1 MRKAQSKRSQ
11 RFIILILWN
20 ILGEPTQSRRLTWQ
34 QIAQAIAWHTDSAEF
49 ESMESI
55 CPVCKKPY
63 DGVVCPKCTV
73 TDLDVT
79 GLMASEGLQVQNT
92 DSGAS
97 ATAFLVDLVSN
108 RKIPITTPRCKVG
121 RDDLNDIVISGD
133 QSISR
138 FHFVINYDNGQYT
151 VQDGKSRHGTFL
163 NGNQIT
169 AAESIHD
176 GDVLKVGVSLFW
188 FVIEA
193 QVAGSSQDKFAPVDV
208 EGNKASEPAVVIPEP
223 AQSTAAPVAASKE
236 TTEKADEKKSETR
249 AKEAAKSDD
258 ADKLMSAFSR
268 GETIEINLNAEPPE
282 IHPDMS
288 LFKKRSP
295 SKDLDDE
302 ESFVGN
308 YQMTMDMLLDPLNPK
323 SEEQR
328 TEEKPAVEDV
338 KEEKK
343 ESEKSEP
350 VKPEQAE
357 SPAKEEPAQAQDEN
371 DNDLLEPAEKLEVE
385 PAKAEA
391 EKPEESA
398 NSNAKP
404 EAAET
409 KPEPEVT
416 EAKPETKSEDA
427 EEQPESKPEEEK
439 QEPQASESTQ
449 EEQKEEPK
457 EKPEELAEEKLE
469 KQEEQPEENSQ
480 DKPQSSMDTPEPAES
495 KEENKPVSESTW
507 TSEELKGSLGSLDY
521 KFGLSESDVSRA
533 LEQMSQSSAK
543 DSEKDAQPNAATPPE
558 TASAGTLE
566 KFAEIIG
573 EAKAQEEKKEPQSLS
588 SILNFQSNTDKETE
602 EPKGND
608 KEPQDS
614 SGRHGEQPT
623 SNGAKSAMSIVKE
636 SSSSTVPD
644 WCKKYFST
652 ELNHLNKELSELS
665 EQVRLAQQKIKEVES
680 RVAMTKGL
688 RNTLLTAQGDELVEA
703 CGKVLTM
710 LGFKTIISDE
720 DKHELRL
727 EQDDKNVSIA
737 RIVWTDQQPDR
748 THLGQLSI
756 SQTRYW
762 CEKGIEPKGVLVIGK
777 SGGEAPAALSSSD
790 YNGELA
796 EYASKKNVC
805 LMTTLQL
812 LAVYKEVA
820 LNEGSAESVRSTI
833 HNCNGWLPG
842 YVLEPGAESADRDE
856 PSGGTNKL
864 SSLLSA

>member
-1 MRKAQSKRSQ
+1 
-11 RFIILILWN
+11 
-20 ILGEPTQSRRLTWQ
+20 
-34 QIAQAIAWHTDSAEF
+34 
-49 ESMESI
+49 MESI

-92 DSGAS
+92 DSSAT

-193 QVAGSSQDKFAPVDV
+193 QVAGSSGDKFAPVDV
-208 EGNKASEPAVVIPEP
+208 EGSKPSEPEVVIPEP

-258 ADKLMSAFSR
+258 AEKLLSAFSR

-295 SKDLDDE
+295 SQDLDDE

-323 SEEQR
+323 SEEQ
-328 TEEKPAVEDV
+328 EKPAPEGEGKTEGKKEDKKEDK
-338 KEEKK
+338 KEETE

-350 VKPEQAE
+350 VKPEKAE
-357 SPAKEEPAQAQDEN
+357 SHAKEEPAKAQDEN

-398 NSNAKP
+398 NSDAKP
-404 EAAET
+404 ELAEAKPEVAEAQPEVAET
-409 KPEPEVT
+409 KPAAEEA

-439 QEPQASESTQ
+439 QEPQVSESS
-449 EEQKEEPK
+449 KEEPEEEPQ
-457 EKPEELAEEKLE
+457 EKLEEPAEEKLE
-469 KQEEQPEENSQ
+469 KQEEASM
-480 DKPQSSMDTPEPAES
+480 DKPEPSES
-495 KEENKPVSESTW
+495 KEENKPISESTW
-507 TSEELKGSLGSLDY
+507 TSDDLKGGLGSLDY

-608 KEPQDS
+608 KEPADS

-777 SGGEAPAALSSSD
+777 SGGEAPAALNSSD

-842 YVLEPGAESADRDE
+842 YHLEPGAESADRDE